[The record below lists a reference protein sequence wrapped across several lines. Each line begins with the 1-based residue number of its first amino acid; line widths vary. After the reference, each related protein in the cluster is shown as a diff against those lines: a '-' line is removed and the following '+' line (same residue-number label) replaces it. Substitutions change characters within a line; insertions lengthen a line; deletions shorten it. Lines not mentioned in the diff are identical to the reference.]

1 MFTATVFI
9 CSLNIYI
16 MTFVFK
22 DVRLKLKE
30 GTVQV
35 LEIGAIST
43 LAPVKEKRKRI
54 CRALLGVQSADSVLA
69 DTVLTEHI
77 EEQTFGIFMRWKQ
90 SKGSLATYEALAKAL
105 LDRTVK
111 LNQVVAD
118 FCLAI
123 QGGEE
128 N

>member
-30 GTVQV
+30 GTVQDQ
-35 LEIGAIST
+35 EIVAIST

-69 DTVLTEHI
+69 DIVLTERI
-77 EEQTFGIFMRWKQ
+77 QDQTFSIFLRWKE

-111 LNQVVAD
+111 LNLVMTN